1 MNLDQSRVR
10 VRERTMG
17 EVLDLAI
24 VFIKSDAVA
33 YGKLFL
39 LVIVPASV
47 LVYWLVNVVALDS
60 LYFYILIMVLATPMV
75 RYPILLYASSAMFDS
90 QPSLKNMTVD
100 WLGLQSPIITRLLL
114 PRLLGAVFV
123 LAPIFEIWWRYFAEE
138 IVLLERVSGKQFGPR
153 LRNLQSKLSSE
164 AGGLFFAHLVFGSV
178 MVGSAYLT
186 WLVAAM
192 LFESHF
198 RLATPET
205 IHITF
210 PFILLYLTVQAFLAV
225 SKFLYYLNLRTV
237 HEGWEL
243 FLEVR
248 KYRTHETVRGLL

>member
-75 RYPILLYASSAMFDS
+75 RYPILLYASTAMFDS
-90 QPSLKNMTVD
+90 QPSLKNMTID

-123 LAPIFEIWWRYFAEE
+123 LAPLFEIWWRYFAEE

-164 AGGLFFAHLVFGSV
+164 AGGGD
-178 MVGSAYLT
+178 
-186 WLVAAM
+186 AAA
-192 LFESHF
+192 E
-198 RLATPET
+198 A
-205 IHITF
+205 
-210 PFILLYLTVQAFLAV
+210 
-225 SKFLYYLNLRTV
+225 
-237 HEGWEL
+237 
-243 FLEVR
+243 
-248 KYRTHETVRGLL
+248 